1 MALLDGTRDTAA
13 RTAVRLEYATIGWNI
28 IEALVA
34 LASGLAAAS
43 VALVAF
49 GLDSAIEVVSAVVVL
64 QFLRRLLAGQELD
77 AASGRRSLRIIA
89 VTFFALAAYVTVDA
103 VWTLA
108 ARDRPD
114 TSTWGLVITTASVIL
129 MPCLAWG
136 KRHAATA
143 LDHHGHRAAAVLL
156 NADAAETL
164 MCAALSLAALVG
176 LAANAIL
183 GWWWADPVAGLVV
196 AVIALFEGREAW
208 RGELLEDG

>member
-13 RTAVRLEYATIGWNI
+13 RTAVRLEYATIGWNV

-43 VALVAF
+43 VALIAF
-49 GLDSAIEVVSAVVVL
+49 ELDSAIEVVSAVVVL

-89 VTFFALAAYVTVDA
+89 VTFFVLAAYVTIDA
-103 VWTLA
+103 VWTLV

-114 TSTWGLVITTASVIL
+114 TSAWGLVITTASVIL

-136 KRHAATA
+136 KRHTATA
-143 LDHHGHRAAAVLL
+143 LDHHGHRAAGMLL
-156 NADAAETL
+156 KADAAETL
-164 MCAALSLAALVG
+164 MCAALSLAALIG
-176 LAANAIL
+176 LVANAVL

-196 AVIALFEGREAW
+196 AVFALVEGREAW